1 MNNAPGRKPGGE
13 LFLTG
18 RPGIHNTVLTPLAAR
33 QPVTEPLRPQ
43 PADVLRL
50 ADFAGED
57 VDALL
62 HRLGLTLHR
71 VTQNAEIPGSF
82 WGDEEAGLQG
92 TRLLARPDTPIHS
105 ILHEACHYA
114 CMTPARRKGL
124 DTDAGGDYEEE
135 NGVCFLQILLA
146 DQLRGMDRHRM
157 MQDMDAW
164 GYSFRLGSARD
175 WFEGDSEDARDFLA
189 RHELIDRDGRPT
201 WKLRQAPGGT

>member
-1 MNNAPGRKPGGE
+1 MNNAPGKKPAE
-13 LFLTG
+13 EPFFTG
-18 RPGIHNTVLTPLAAR
+18 RLGIHNTVLTPLAAP
-33 QPVTEPLRPQ
+33 QPVNEPQRPEH
-43 PADVLRL
+43 PDVLRL
-50 ADFAGED
+50 ADLAGED

-62 HRLGLTLHR
+62 RRLGLTLHR
-71 VTQNAEIPGSF
+71 VAQNAAIPGSF

-92 TRLLARPDTPIHS
+92 TRLLARPDTPVHS

-146 DQLRGMDRHRM
+146 DQLRGMDRRRM
-157 MQDMDAW
+157 MRDMDAC
-164 GYSFRLGSARD
+164 GYRFRRGSARD
-175 WFEGDSEDARDFLA
+175 WFVGDSDDARDFLA